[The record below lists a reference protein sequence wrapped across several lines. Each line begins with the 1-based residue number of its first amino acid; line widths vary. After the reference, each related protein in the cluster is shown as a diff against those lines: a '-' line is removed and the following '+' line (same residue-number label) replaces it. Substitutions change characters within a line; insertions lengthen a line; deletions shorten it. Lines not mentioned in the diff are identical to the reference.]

1 MCFMKDKN
9 DVLKK
14 LDTEQKEK
22 DRVYTLQTVGCGAI
36 AMQVPSDRAKDESA
50 VWKEI
55 ATSIKWMLVNHKLQP
70 EDMAVISDEDSNLAE
85 VYCKQEKNGT
95 WSFKPVKND
104 IYLETSHYEK
114 KMLRKID
121 EEQNIHLF
129 YDLIPNNMGYMTIDV
144 GARYGTIGEKGLNR
158 IEDGEVLRPPM
169 PSWMY
174 WIQYAKL
181 CAEGYQ
187 DMTDS
192 LYDKDDDPVKKL
204 FDDTQKQ
211 AEKQTSA
218 AMVLAEHLR
227 NAAVNAL
234 QDFQIDFLSNKLPWN
249 RVQLKSCRKL
259 YDSLHTCG
267 SIAEMNEVL
276 KKLIAIIGP
285 TFDRKKGVTVASFLI
300 AKKETQEDQKK
311 EIAKKV
317 ELWEGYINAMEAVLG
332 KPKSKNA
339 EENVSPFGNIS
350 VEYADQETTDRILK
364 EFRAKPNMDYT
375 VYVINA
381 PDFRA
386 RFDAYCRENS
396 ITDIRELIHG
406 SRTEN
411 WASIIMNGL
420 LLNPN
425 APITGKAY
433 GYGIYTARD
442 FNKSFGYT
450 NFRGSRWAN
459 GTGNAGYIGVYDTAY
474 GKPYFPKGVHDYQK
488 VVEEGGYNCLDAKAS
503 YSGFCMDEIV
513 FYREEALCIKYLI
526 EFTEKEK

>member
-1 MCFMKDKN
+1 MNNK
-9 DVLKK
+9 
-14 LDTEQKEK
+14 
-22 DRVYTLQTVGCGAI
+22 YTLETVGSQPI
-36 AMQVPSDRAKDESA
+36 TLEVPSDKAKEESA
-50 VWKEI
+50 LWQKAGEAVFQLLSKRE
-55 ATSIKWMLVNHKLQP
+55 LQP
-70 EDMAVISDEDSNLAE
+70 EDMIVISDEAGNLAE
-85 VYCKQEKNGT
+85 IYCRLEKDGT

-104 IYLETSHYEK
+104 IYLETSHYER

-181 CAEGYQ
+181 IAEGYQ

-192 LYDKDDDPVKKL
+192 LFDKDDDPVEKL

-211 AEKQTSA
+211 AKKQTSA
-218 AMVLAEHLR
+218 AIVLAEHLR

-234 QDFQIDFLSNKLPWN
+234 QDFQIDFLSNRLPWN

-300 AKKETQEDQKK
+300 ATKSTEKEQKE

-375 VYVINA
+375 VYEIKA
-381 PDFRA
+381 PDFRK
-386 RFDAYCRENS
+386 RFDTYCKEKG

-411 WASIIMNGL
+411 WTSIIMNGL

-459 GTGNAGYIGVYDTAY
+459 GEANTGYIGVYDTAY
-474 GKPYFPKGVHDYQK
+474 GKPYFPQGVGDYQK
-488 VVEEGGYNCLDAKAS
+488 EVENGGYNCLDARAS

-526 EFTEKEK
+526 EFSDKTE

>member
-1 MCFMKDKN
+1 MK
-9 DVLKK
+9 
-14 LDTEQKEK
+14 QEK
-22 DRVYTLQTVGCGAI
+22 QDRKGVYTLETIGGGSLTLMI
-36 AMQVPSDRAKDESA
+36 PSDKSNDESSVWQKVGEA
-50 VWKEI
+50 VSELL
-55 ATSIKWMLVNHKLQP
+55 TNGKLEP
-70 EDMAVISDEDSNLAE
+70 EDMIVVADEAGDLAE
-85 VYCKQEKNGT
+85 IYFREEKDGSNT
-95 WSFKPVKND
+95 LKPVKND
-104 IYLETSHYEK
+104 IYLDTSHYER

-121 EEQNIHLF
+121 EDKNIHLF
-129 YDLIPNNMGYMTIDV
+129 YDLVPNNMGNLTIDV

-181 CAEGYQ
+181 RAEGYQ

-192 LYDKDDDPVKKL
+192 LFDKDDDPVEKL
-204 FDDTQKQ
+204 FEDTEKQ
-211 AEKQTSA
+211 AEQQTTA
-218 AMVLAEHLR
+218 AIVLAEHLR

-259 YDSLHTCG
+259 FDSLHTCG
-267 SIAEMNEVL
+267 SIDEMNEVL

-300 AKKETQEDQKK
+300 AKKATEKEQKK

-332 KPKSKNA
+332 KAKSRNA

-350 VEYADQETTDRILK
+350 VEYADQETTNRILK
-364 EFRAKPNMDYT
+364 EFKAKPDLEYK
-375 VYVINA
+375 VYEIKA
-381 PDFRA
+381 PDFRT
-386 RFDAYCRENS
+386 RFDEYCRENG

-411 WASIIMNGL
+411 WSSIIMNGL

-450 NFRGSRWAN
+450 NFHGSRWAN
-459 GTGNAGYIGVYDTAY
+459 GSCDTGYIGVYDTAY
-474 GKPYFPKGVHDYQK
+474 GKPYFPKGVGDYQK
-488 VVEEGGYNCLDAKAS
+488 EVEKGGYNCLDAVAS

-526 EFTEKEK
+526 EFTEKKRKEE

>member
-1 MCFMKDKN
+1 MATNNKVMK
-9 DVLKK
+9 
-14 LDTEQKEK
+14 EYI
-22 DRVYTLQTVGCGAI
+22 YTLQTVEYGPLTLAI
-36 AMQVPSDRAKDESA
+36 PSDKAKHESFVWQQVGEA
-50 VWKEI
+50 VFKLL
-55 ATSIKWMLVNHKLQP
+55 TNDKLQP
-70 EDMAVISDEDSNLAE
+70 EDMIVVADEDGNLAE
-85 VYCKQEKNGT
+85 IYYRKEKDGSWT
-95 WSFKPVKND
+95 LKSVKND
-104 IYLETSHYEK
+104 IHLAASHYER

-121 EEQNIHLF
+121 EKQNIHLF
-129 YDLIPNNMGYMTIDV
+129 YDIIPNNLGNLAIDV

-181 CAEGYQ
+181 RAEGFQ
-187 DMTDS
+187 DMTES
-192 LYDKDDDPVKKL
+192 LFDKDDDPVEKL
-204 FDDTQKQ
+204 FEDTEKQ
-211 AEKQTSA
+211 AEKQTTA
-218 AMVLAEHLR
+218 AIVLAEHLR

-259 YDSLHTCG
+259 FDSLHTCR
-267 SIAEMNEVL
+267 SVDEMNVVL

-300 AKKETQEDQKK
+300 AKKTTEKEQKK

-332 KPKSKNA
+332 KAKSKNA

-350 VEYADQETTDRILK
+350 VEYADQETTERILK
-364 EFRAKPNMDYT
+364 EFKAKPDLEYK
-375 VYVINA
+375 VYEIKA

-386 RFDAYCRENS
+386 RFDEYCQANG
-396 ITDIRELIHG
+396 ITDICELIHG

-411 WASIIMNGL
+411 WSSIIMNGL

-450 NFRGSRWAN
+450 NFHGSRWAN
-459 GTGNAGYIGVYDTAY
+459 GEGNTGYIGVYDTAY
-474 GKPYFPKGVHDYQK
+474 GKPYFPKGVGDYQRE
-488 VVEEGGYNCLDAKAS
+488 VEKGGYNCLDAIAS

-526 EFTEKEK
+526 EFSEKGKEE